1 LVISNYQLPI
11 TDVRVLAIDHG
22 DARIGLAIS
31 DEGGMIARPLQIIKH
46 TAKNVDA
53 KKIAHIAQENNVEKI
68 VIGLPTD
75 SEGKIGHQANKVKRW
90 AEALKEATTIPI
102 EFWDESFSSE
112 QAETLK
118 RKHGE
123 AVDDKAAAFILQNY
137 LEAKPGISDL

>member
-1 LVISNYQLPI
+1 MRI
-11 TDVRVLAIDHG
+11 LAIDHG

-46 TAKNVDA
+46 TAKKEDA
-53 KKIAHIAQENNVEKI
+53 EKIARIALENKVEKI

-112 QAETLK
+112 QVEELRRLRGGK
-118 RKHGE
+118 K
-123 AVDDKAAAFILQNY
+123 VDAIDDRAAAFILQNY
-137 LEAKPGISDL
+137 LDSLPRHKSP

>member
-11 TDVRVLAIDHG
+11 TNVRVLAIDHG

-46 TAKNVDA
+46 TTKKEDA
-53 KKIAHIAQENNVEKI
+53 EKIARIVLENNVEKI

-75 SEGKIGHQANKVKRW
+75 SEGKIGHQANKVQRW

-102 EFWDESFSSE
+102 EFWDESFTSG

-118 RKHGE
+118 RKRGE
-123 AVDDKAAAFILQNY
+123 ALDDKAAAFILQNY
-137 LEAKPGISDL
+137 LEANSDISDL